1 MDKKSKE
8 QFPGPNPE
16 MGVGGD
22 AVAEFERRI
31 FAEDLEKVIHNLAH
45 SGMSL
50 ADMATVFTSVANQLL
65 REHIEYEL
73 LSGIGKDRS

>member
-1 MDKKSKE
+1 MELGKKE
-8 QFPGPNPE
+8 QFSGLNAE

-22 AVAEFERRI
+22 AVAEFERRM
-31 FAEDLEKVIHNLAH
+31 FAEDLEKVILNLEH

-50 ADMATVFTSVANQLL
+50 ADMATVFTAVANQLL

-73 LSGIGKDRS
+73 LAGIGKDRS